1 MGFSRCPAQLV
12 DPFLQITQHGSFVA
26 VIPQAREALLQQV
39 GFENA
44 PVQSEQGVQL
54 TPLAAV
60 QVEPTAQKQPALP
73 PYQIP
78 RSSSFAEELCP
89 PHFVH
94 RLAGMLQ
101 NVKLVVHDPALR
113 YPLLQALPKRFP
125 HVHTRR
131 SNRTSLKRTQMFLEE
146 LVQRLFLPLSAEP
159 QWFPRLQIAHH
170 RQKLLLLPQ
179 IDLIHSHLA
188 QRRLSSPLRPAT
200 QIAHIDGSH
209 RAAGQAKLSC
219 HSSHRRALTGQPYRP
234 SKRLLNGALLG
245 NCGTFSVFTPQ
256 SGQRTR
262 YNSTTT
268 VVRNSKQG
276 RSRISRS

>member
-1 MGFSRCPAQLV
+1 M
-12 DPFLQITQHGSFVA
+12 
-26 VIPQAREALLQQV
+26 REAFLKKV
-39 GFENA
+39 GFENP
-44 PVQSEQGVQL
+44 PVQSKQGVQL
-54 TPLAAV
+54 TPLAAI
-60 QVEPTAQKQPALP
+60 QIEPTGQKQPALP

-78 RSSSFAEELCP
+78 CCSSSAEELGP

-113 YPLLQALPKRFP
+113 YPLLQALSERFP

-146 LVQRLFLPLSAEP
+146 LVQRLLLPLPSEP
-159 QWFPRLQIAHH
+159 LRFSGLQIAHH

-188 QRRLSSPLRPAT
+188 QRRLPSPLRPPS
-200 QIAHIDGSH
+200 QIAHVDGSH

-219 HSSHRRALTGQPYRP
+219 HSSHRRALTGQPYR
-234 SKRLLNGALLG
+234 LG
-245 NCGTFSVFTPQ
+245 
-256 SGQRTR
+256 
-262 YNSTTT
+262 
-268 VVRNSKQG
+268 
-276 RSRISRS
+276 